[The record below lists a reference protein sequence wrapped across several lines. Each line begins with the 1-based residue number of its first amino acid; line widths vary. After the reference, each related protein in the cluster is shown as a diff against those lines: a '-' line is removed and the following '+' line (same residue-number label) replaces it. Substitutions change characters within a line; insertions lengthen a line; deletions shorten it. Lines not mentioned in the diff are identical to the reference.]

1 MVRLIKAS
9 AFICVHRLPLSKG
22 GVQEI
27 STGHGEDRGFCCSG
41 VGSFLMGFGRK
52 MGRVTEAEH
61 ELNEPVIAPETKT
74 WL

>member
-1 MVRLIKAS
+1 MVRLIKVS

-27 STGHGEDRGFCCSG
+27 STRHGEGRGFCRSG
-41 VGSFLMGFGRK
+41 VGSFLTGFGRK
-52 MGRVTEAEH
+52 MGGVTEAEH